1 MNILFITPY
10 LPSENSG
17 HAGAQLIYRNVV
29 GLSEY
34 NKITIASFIDINEEN
49 SLDNLTSYGIDVFT
63 INYPRNQKSIF
74 GKINSVFRNIKPLF
88 SYIKGEEPFFIAKYD
103 KKAMSELI
111 LKLLNS
117 NSFDLIQVEY
127 NVMHHYAHLFVN
139 IKSLIIFHDISTK
152 MYESGSLIG
161 KKSNKRSFR
170 LAKKIESNIANKF
183 DGVVTL
189 TKEDKS
195 YLIKLG
201 CNKKIHIIPPQIKHV
216 EKTLPNKIS
225 NSICFV
231 GSFNREPNINSVEII
246 IDLIFPYINKEI
258 TLSIVGKDMPTKLA
272 SRIKSLDRINY
283 LGFIDDIDS
292 FISSQMLMVAPISI
306 GSGLKMKIPHALSCG
321 TPVITTI
328 IGGEGLEINKE
339 DGIIKSEINNFA
351 TEINKLMLNQSKL
364 ISLGEKGR
372 DKVNSYFSKEV
383 VVEKFQTLY
392 KSIIKV

>member
-103 KKAMSELI
+103 KKTMSELI

-272 SRIKSLDRINY
+272 SRINSLDRINY

-351 TEINKLMLNQSKL
+351 TEINKLMLNQSNL

>member
-103 KKAMSELI
+103 KKTMSELI

-161 KKSNKRSFR
+161 KKTNKRSFR

-272 SRIKSLDRINY
+272 SRINSLDRINY

>member
-34 NKITIASFIDINEEN
+34 NKITIASFIDINEEK
-49 SLDNLTSYGIDVFT
+49 SLHNLTSYGIDVFT

-103 KKAMSELI
+103 KKTMSELI

-272 SRIKSLDRINY
+272 SRINSLDRINY

>member
-34 NKITIASFIDINEEN
+34 NKITIASFIDINEEK
-49 SLDNLTSYGIDVFT
+49 SLHNLTSYGIDVFT

-258 TLSIVGKDMPTKLA
+258 ILSIVGKDMPTKLA
-272 SRIKSLDRINY
+272 SRINSLDRINY

-351 TEINKLMLNQSKL
+351 TEINKLMLNQSNL

>member
-103 KKAMSELI
+103 KKEMSELI

-258 TLSIVGKDMPTKLA
+258 ILSIVGKDMPTKLA
-272 SRIKSLDRINY
+272 SRINSLDRINY

-392 KSIIKV
+392 KSITKV

>member
-103 KKAMSELI
+103 KKTMSELI

-272 SRIKSLDRINY
+272 SRINSLDRINY

>member
-34 NKITIASFIDINEEN
+34 NKITIASFIDINEEK
-49 SLDNLTSYGIDVFT
+49 SLHNLTSYGIDVFT

-216 EKTLPNKIS
+216 EKTLSNKIS

-351 TEINKLMLNQSKL
+351 TEINKLMLNQSNL

>member
-34 NKITIASFIDINEEN
+34 NKITIASFIDINEEK
-49 SLDNLTSYGIDVFT
+49 SLHNLTSYGIDVFT

-170 LAKKIESNIANKF
+170 LAKKVESNIANKF

-351 TEINKLMLNQSKL
+351 TEINKLMLNQSNL

>member
-34 NKITIASFIDINEEN
+34 NKITIASFIDINEEK
-49 SLDNLTSYGIDVFT
+49 SLHNLTSYGIDVFT

-103 KKAMSELI
+103 KKTMSELI

-272 SRIKSLDRINY
+272 SRINSLDRINY

-351 TEINKLMLNQSKL
+351 TEINKLMLNQSNL

>member
-34 NKITIASFIDINEEN
+34 NKITIASFIDINEEK
-49 SLDNLTSYGIDVFT
+49 SLHNLTSYGIDVFT

-272 SRIKSLDRINY
+272 SRINSLDRINY

-372 DKVNSYFSKEV
+372 YKVNSYFSKEV

>member
-88 SYIKGEEPFFIAKYD
+88 SYIKGEQPFFIAKYD
-103 KKAMSELI
+103 KKTMSELI

-127 NVMHHYAHLFVN
+127 NVMHHYAHLFAN

>member
-1 MNILFITPY
+1 LNILFITPY

-103 KKAMSELI
+103 KKTMSELI

-272 SRIKSLDRINY
+272 SRINSLDRINY

>member
-103 KKAMSELI
+103 KKTMSELI

-127 NVMHHYAHLFVN
+127 NVMHHYSHLFVN
-139 IKSLIIFHDISTK
+139 TKSLIIFHDISTK

-272 SRIKSLDRINY
+272 SRINSLDRINY

>member
-258 TLSIVGKDMPTKLA
+258 ILSIVGKDMPTKLA
-272 SRIKSLDRINY
+272 SRINSLDRINY

>member
-1 MNILFITPY
+1 LNILFITPY

-111 LKLLNS
+111 LKILNS

-272 SRIKSLDRINY
+272 SRINSLDRINY

>member
-272 SRIKSLDRINY
+272 SRINSLDRINY

>member
-152 MYESGSLIG
+152 MYESGSLVG

-272 SRIKSLDRINY
+272 SRINSLDRINY

>member
-103 KKAMSELI
+103 KKTMSELI

-258 TLSIVGKDMPTKLA
+258 ILSIVGKDMPTKLA
-272 SRIKSLDRINY
+272 SRINSLDRINY

>member
-1 MNILFITPY
+1 LNILFITPY

-272 SRIKSLDRINY
+272 SRINSLDRINY

>member
-272 SRIKSLDRINY
+272 SRINSLDRINY

-351 TEINKLMLNQSKL
+351 TEINKLMLNQSNL

>member
-1 MNILFITPY
+1 LNILFITPY

-103 KKAMSELI
+103 KKEMSELI

-272 SRIKSLDRINY
+272 SRINSLDRINY

>member
-1 MNILFITPY
+1 LNILFITPY

-34 NKITIASFIDINEEN
+34 NKITIASFIDINEEK
-49 SLDNLTSYGIDVFT
+49 SLHNLTSYGIDVFT

-103 KKAMSELI
+103 KKTMSELI

-272 SRIKSLDRINY
+272 SRINSLDRINY

-351 TEINKLMLNQSKL
+351 TEINKLMLNQSNL

>member
-34 NKITIASFIDINEEN
+34 NKITIASFIDIKEEETIN
-49 SLDNLTSYGIDVFT
+49 NLTSYGIDVFT
-63 INYPRNQKSIF
+63 ISYPRNQKSIS
-74 GKINSVFRNIKPLF
+74 GKINSVFRNIKPLL
-88 SYIKGEEPFFIAKYD
+88 SYMKGEEPFFIAKYD
-103 KKAMSELI
+103 KQSMSDLI

-117 NSFDLIQVEY
+117 NSFDLVQVEY
-127 NVMHHYAHLFVN
+127 NVMHHYSHLFKN
-139 IKSLIIFHDISTK
+139 IKSLIVFHDVSTK
-152 MYESGSLIG
+152 MYELGSLVG
-161 KKSNKRSFR
+161 KKSNKRSFQ

-183 DGVVTL
+183 DAVVTL

-201 CNKKIHIIPPQIKHV
+201 CNKKIHIIPPQIKYI
-216 EKTLPNKIS
+216 EKPLTNKIA

-246 IDLIFPYINKEI
+246 IDSIFPYINKEI
-258 TLSIVGKDMPTKLA
+258 TLSIVGKDLPTKLA
-272 SRIKSLDRINY
+272 TKIKNLDRVNY

-321 TPVITTI
+321 TPVITTT
-328 IGGEGLEINKE
+328 IGSEGLEINKD

-351 TEINKLMLNQSKL
+351 VKVNKLMLDQNKL
-364 ISLGEKGR
+364 INIGKKGMG
-372 DKVNSYFSKEV
+372 KVNSYFSKEV
-383 VVEKFQTLY
+383 VVEKFQALY

>member
-1 MNILFITPY
+1 M
-10 LPSENSG
+10 
-17 HAGAQLIYRNVV
+17 Q
-29 GLSEY
+29 
-34 NKITIASFIDINEEN
+34 
-49 SLDNLTSYGIDVFT
+49 
-63 INYPRNQKSIF
+63 
-74 GKINSVFRNIKPLF
+74 IKLQ
-88 SYIKGEEPFFIAKYD
+88 
-103 KKAMSELI
+103 LI

-117 NSFDLIQVEY
+117 YSFDLIQVEY

-272 SRIKSLDRINY
+272 SRINSLDRINY

-351 TEINKLMLNQSKL
+351 TEINKLMLNQSNL